1 MEELESGQDRT
12 RQRFESAIAVA
23 APFLD
28 LVLAV
33 GERVSRFTE
42 PTDYEYYPIRTE
54 DREDEPSPDSG
65 SGR

>member
-12 RQRFESAIAVA
+12 RKRFESAIAVA

-33 GERVSRFTE
+33 GERVSKITE

-54 DREDEPSPDSG
+54 DHEEEPAPDSG
-65 SGR
+65 SG